1 MHIMRLLPIFVF
13 LTLPSAARSQEVA
26 ALGDLVLLPGDVIH
40 VSIWREGEL
49 SGDFRVHPEG
59 YVILPLL
66 GQKPVTDLPWQR
78 VRDRLL
84 EAYQEELRN
93 PSIELTPLRRIYVL
107 GEVARPGLYPV
118 DPTVSL
124 AGAVALAGGATLMG
138 DLRKL
143 RVVRAG
149 VVVLDGIP
157 SEAAL
162 SSLDVRSEDEIFVGR
177 QGWFY
182 RNSTFVISAL
192 LSVST
197 IVISLAR

>member
-1 MHIMRLLPIFVF
+1 MRIKRTLTILALLTVP
-13 LTLPSAARSQEVA
+13 LPCPAQDVVS
-26 ALGDLVLLPGDVIH
+26 LDDLFLLPGDVIH
-40 VSIWREGEL
+40 VSIWREAEL

-66 GQKPVTDLPWQR
+66 GQKAVTALPWQR

-84 EAYQEELRN
+84 EAYQKELIN
-93 PSIELTPLRRIYVL
+93 PSIELTPLRRVYVL

-124 AGAVALAGGATLMG
+124 AGVVALAGGATSNG

-157 SEAAL
+157 SETAL
-162 SSLDVRSEDEIFVGR
+162 ASLDVRSEDEIFVGR
-177 QGWFY
+177 RSWFY

-192 LSVST
+192 LSIST
-197 IVISLAR
+197 IVISLSR

>member
-1 MHIMRLLPIFVF
+1 MLIKRLLTILVLLIVP
-13 LTLPSAARSQEVA
+13 LPCRGQDAVS
-26 ALGDLVLLPGDVIH
+26 LGDLVLLPGDVIH
-40 VSIWREGEL
+40 VSIWREAEL
-49 SGDFRVHPEG
+49 SGDFRVHLEG

-84 EAYQEELRN
+84 EAYQGELRN

-124 AGAVALAGGATLMG
+124 AGVVALAGGATLNG

-157 SEAAL
+157 SETAL
-162 SSLDVRSEDEIFVGR
+162 ASLDVRSEDEIFVGGR
-177 QGWFY
+177 SWFY